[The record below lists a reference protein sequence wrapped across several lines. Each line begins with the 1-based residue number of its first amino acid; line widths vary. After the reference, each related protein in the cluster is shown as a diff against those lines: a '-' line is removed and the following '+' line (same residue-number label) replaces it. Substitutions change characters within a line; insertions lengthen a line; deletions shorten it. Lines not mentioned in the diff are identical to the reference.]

1 MPPPPPS
8 AIMQYRG
15 RLCWEDSACSRRRHF
30 CVSANLLVLC
40 QSTTRGVVDC
50 SPVLLSYCHYSGI
63 CLVQMVGL
71 RGRHSAS
78 LCGSQSVKAYMYL
91 RSRGCSPQ
99 SNIHWTREM
108 RRCLLWIAESVIVHH
123 DNTLIQSEQDR
134 AQEAQC
140 A

>member
-1 MPPPPPS
+1 
-8 AIMQYRG
+8 
-15 RLCWEDSACSRRRHF
+15 
-30 CVSANLLVLC
+30 
-40 QSTTRGVVDC
+40 VDVR
-50 SPVLLSYCHYSGI
+50 PVLLSYCHYSGI
-63 CLVQMVGL
+63 CRVQMVGL

-91 RSRGCSPQ
+91 RSPGCSPQ

-108 RRCLLWIAESVIVHH
+108 RRCLQWIAVSVIVHH
-123 DNTLIQSEQDR
+123 DNPLIQSEQDQ